1 MGATSRYT
9 APKATIDP
17 DRSKSW
23 IKRATPVVMAHK
35 LQWFSA
41 LIFSFLGLII
51 QVWIPKIL
59 QNGITNSLI
68 NKTQPLHNYVELI
81 AVLALFTGVFGYIS
95 RTNLFKVAYAIEF
108 DLRNI
113 LYEHFTRMSF
123 PFYDRVQSG
132 QLISRANSD
141 IRSVQMY
148 LTFAPMILVQCS
160 IALVAFAFML
170 SISVPL
176 AFVAMASM
184 PFIYIV
190 GIKMRK
196 SLFPVS
202 WLIQSRLAE
211 VATVVDENVNGV
223 RVVRSFAAEQQQLGQ
238 LAKAADRVQW
248 GYIKDAD
255 LRARFAPLV
264 QNLSQVGL
272 VLVLLVGG
280 WLVIHEHLPVASI
293 VSFNLY
299 LVMMQAPF
307 MMLGMLI
314 MMGQRASA
322 SADRIYEIIDEKP
335 TIVDR
340 PDAIDLVDCQ
350 GDVEFDDVSFA
361 YADDSLLTK
370 PGGDDG
376 PREILRNLNLHLHP
390 GETIA
395 LVGRTGSGKSTVA
408 RVLARFYDA
417 TGGTVRVDGH
427 DVRDLTLTSLRANI
441 GVVLDEPFLFS
452 VSIRD
457 NIAYGRPDASM
468 EEVMAAAEAA
478 GATGFIN
485 RLADGYDTVVGERGY
500 TLSGGQRQRIA
511 IARALLVNPPI
522 LILDDA
528 TSAIDVKVEQRIHS
542 SLRVLM
548 EGRTTLIIAHRLS
561 TISLADRVV
570 LLDNGRIVADG
581 THAELL
587 ASTPLYSEVLAQ
599 ATSEEQAAAE
609 AAAGYRG
616 PRAGRRRP
624 RARGRGTRAAGRA
637 PRDRRRGPRA
647 REGCDLMFGGG
658 GVGPPMGGGGA
669 PGSAQ
674 AGLPFGGIPHE
685 LQAGVDLLLDEEPE
699 RGEPDVVFT
708 QLPTAHESKKLT
720 LTSLLMEYPG
730 HVRAGRVLGGDDRP
744 VHPARPEP
752 RLLRHQPWPDAAPL
766 RLRRRGAHG
775 GAVPGVDR
783 RVGQRAVRAGA
794 GDGPPRLVGHERPAH
809 QGVPPPAAALA
820 RLLHRGEGGRRHE
833 PHDERHREP
842 AAAAAGRAGPVRHSG
857 PDHGRHHGLPLRHQR
872 ASWPPSPSSPCCLP
886 SSSCRSGSSGPPSA
900 ATTRCATASRSCWP
914 TSPRACRA
922 CAS

>member
-1 MGATSRYT
+1 MSKTEDRLEGPTRAVGDGRVATESVETKEAAPRLPLAAYVPMGVTSRYA
-9 APKATIDP
+9 APKATVDP

-23 IKRATPVVMAHK
+23 IKRAAPIVMAHK
-35 LQWFSA
+35 VQFFSA

-59 QNGITNSLI
+59 QNGITNALI

-81 AVLALFTGVFGYIS
+81 AVLGLFTGIFGYIS
-95 RTNLFKVAYAIEF
+95 RNNHFKVAYAIEF

-160 IALVAFAFML
+160 IALVAFGFML

-190 GIKMRK
+190 GVKMRK

-202 WLIQSRLAE
+202 WIIQSRLAE

-223 RVVRSFAAEQQQLGQ
+223 RVVRSFAAEQQQLRQ
-238 LAKAADRVQW
+238 LATAADRVQW

-280 WLVIHEHLPVASI
+280 WMVIHENLPVASI

-322 SADRIYEIIDEKP
+322 SADRIYEIIDEQP

-340 PDAIDLVDCQ
+340 PGAIDLVDCR

-361 YADDSLLTK
+361 YAADSLLSK
-370 PGGDDG
+370 PGDEDDG
-376 PREILRNLNLHLHP
+376 RRDILHNLTLHLHP

-468 EEVMAAAEAA
+468 EEVVAAAEAA
-478 GATGFIN
+478 GAAGFIN
-485 RLADGYDTVVGERGY
+485 RLSDGYDTVVGERGY

-570 LLDNGRIVADG
+570 LLDSGRIVADG

-587 ASTPLYSEVLAQ
+587 ASTPLYAEVLAQ
-599 ATSEEQAAAE
+599 AASEEEQAE
-609 AAAGYRG
+609 AAA
-616 PRAGRRRP
+616 AG
-624 RARGRGTRAAGRA
+624 GEDLGLEL
-637 PRDRRRGPRA
+637 
-647 REGCDLMFGGG
+647 EGDVLE
-658 GVGPPMGGGGA
+658 PEGGA
-669 PGSAQ
+669 
-674 AGLPFGGIPHE
+674 F
-685 LQAGVDLLLDEEPE
+685 
-699 RGEPDVVFT
+699 
-708 QLPTAHESKKLT
+708 
-720 LTSLLMEYPG
+720 
-730 HVRAGRVLGGDDRP
+730 
-744 VHPARPEP
+744 
-752 RLLRHQPWPDAAPL
+752 
-766 RLRRRGAHG
+766 
-775 GAVPGVDR
+775 
-783 RVGQRAVRAGA
+783 
-794 GDGPPRLVGHERPAH
+794 
-809 QGVPPPAAALA
+809 
-820 RLLHRGEGGRRHE
+820 
-833 PHDERHREP
+833 
-842 AAAAAGRAGPVRHSG
+842 
-857 PDHGRHHGLPLRHQR
+857 
-872 ASWPPSPSSPCCLP
+872 
-886 SSSCRSGSSGPPSA
+886 
-900 ATTRCATASRSCWP
+900 
-914 TSPRACRA
+914 
-922 CAS
+922 